1 MTEFDP
7 VTSLADMRER
17 RPPAREAVRDRLLE
31 QAHLFEDP
39 ATYRS
44 GVVDAFAALEAIEE
58 R

>member
-7 VTSLADMRER
+7 VTSLADMRGR
-17 RPPAREAVRDRLLE
+17 TPPAPEEVRDRLLA

-44 GVVDAFAALEAIEE
+44 GVLDAFAALDALEE
-58 R
+58 G